1 MSEIIEALFD
11 TIIAADG
18 IPAEKLFK
26 PLLGYY
32 GEYGDKLNSVYSELG
47 LNLKQQNSIDEIIMD
62 ISYMN
67 EQHGFT
73 QGLKLG
79 FKLAEEIYADKG
91 GNTTP

>member
-1 MSEIIEALFD
+1 MNKTIEALFD

-18 IPAEKLFK
+18 IPARKIYTEMT
-26 PLLGYY
+26 
-32 GEYGDKLNSVYSELG
+32 DYSSYSDRLDSFCKKHG
-47 LNLKQQNSIDEIIMD
+47 LDIEQENAVDDIAMD
-62 ISYMN
+62 LAYSS
-67 EQHGFT
+67 EQHGFE

>member
-11 TIIAADG
+11 TILSADSIPAQEIYKGMTDYSGYSDRLDSFCKKHGFDIEQENAVDDIAADL
-18 IPAEKLFK
+18 AYK
-26 PLLGYY
+26 
-32 GEYGDKLNSVYSELG
+32 SE
-47 LNLKQQNSIDEIIMD
+47 M
-62 ISYMN
+62 
-67 EQHGFT
+67 HGFK